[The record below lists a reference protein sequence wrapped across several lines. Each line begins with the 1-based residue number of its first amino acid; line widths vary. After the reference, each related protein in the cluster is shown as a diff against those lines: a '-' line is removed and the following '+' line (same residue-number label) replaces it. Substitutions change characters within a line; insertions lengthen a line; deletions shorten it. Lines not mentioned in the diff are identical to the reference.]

1 MTALP
6 TILVEPAEALVG
18 RRRLFDALA
27 MALDV
32 RFVAGRHGNQP
43 AVAAI
48 VFGADQETCHVP
60 TLALPAGATQVQQ
73 RRPR

>member
-27 MALDV
+27 MALDM
-32 RFVAGRHGNQP
+32 RFVAGAPGNQP
-43 AVAAI
+43 AVAGSSS
-48 VFGADQETCHVP
+48 VRTRRH
-60 TLALPAGATQVQQ
+60 ATFPRSHCQPGRLQVQQ